1 MEFIRKTVRRLHALK
16 RTNPKP
22 VWEAGQGGESGMTY
36 RDTNPADM
44 YDSGIRVAL

>member
-1 MEFIRKTVRRLHALK
+1 MRKTGRRLHTLK
-16 RTNPKP
+16 RTNLKP
-22 VWEAGQGGESGMTY
+22 VWKAGQGGESGMTY